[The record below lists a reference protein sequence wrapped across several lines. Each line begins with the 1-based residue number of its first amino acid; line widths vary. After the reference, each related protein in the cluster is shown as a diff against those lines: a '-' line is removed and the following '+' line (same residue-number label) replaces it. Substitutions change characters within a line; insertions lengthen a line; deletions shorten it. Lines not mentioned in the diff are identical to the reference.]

1 MIANSR
7 RGGRRRRSSMVS
19 RFVPHLECLE
29 TREVPSV
36 TQDPGGNVIVTGTA
50 QADTV
55 LVAADT
61 PTTVRVRLNGTDF
74 GPFTMAANNQVS
86 VSTAGANDAITVTAQ
101 GRSVVVDGGSG
112 TNTLVGP
119 DATSTWVVSG
129 ANTGSLN
136 GNIGFSAIANLRGG
150 SGGDAFQF
158 SAAASLSGSIHGGG
172 GSNLL
177 DYSAFFS
184 PVIVNL
190 VTAAVSA
197 VNTTHSGG
205 IANVQSFIGGTGQNR
220 FFGTNANTTW
230 SLSGSDTGSL
240 STGFSFSS
248 FGILGGG
255 AGNDTFAF
263 ADGATTSGIVNG
275 GGGNGNTLDYSA
287 YTTDVVVS
295 LASNAATGIGREN
308 HNFVVNIQEAIG
320 GSGINTLFGN
330 NTSNVWNITG
340 ARDGNINGTFLFT
353 EFDNLRGGTRED
365 SFAFHGGPIENLNGG
380 LGANWLDYSPLPNA
394 QTLVD
399 LAQGTATGV
408 AGRVQNVQHVIG
420 SPGRSS
426 TLRGDQYKNGGNIL
440 IGGNANRITAGA
452 GRSLLIGGPNKDILE
467 SRLNGTILF
476 PGTTV
481 YTQGTVDKPALLAI
495 LAEWQR
501 TDLDYASRV
510 SNIRN
515 GAGLTNGNQL
525 SLGSTAFDDSAFNEI
540 IGSPNGGDELDWFFV
555 GATDTVQNLQPGEQ
569 TN

>member
-1 MIANSR
+1 MAAKSKSR
-7 RGGRRRRSSMVS
+7 RSILS
-19 RFVPHLECLE
+19 RFAPQVESLE

-36 TQDPGGNVIVTGTA
+36 TQEPGGNVIVTGGAT
-50 QADTV
+50 ADTV

-61 PTTVRVRLNGTDF
+61 PTTVRVELNGTGF
-74 GPFTMAANNQVS
+74 GPFTMAANNQVM
-86 VSTAGANDAITVTAQ
+86 VSTLGGNDAVTVTAQ
-101 GRSVVVDGGSG
+101 GRIVTVDGGAG
-112 TNTLVGP
+112 TNTLIGP
-119 DATSTWVVSG
+119 DAASTWVISG

-136 GNIGFSAIANLRGG
+136 GDVGFSAIANLRGG
-150 SGGDAFQF
+150 SGSDAFEL
-158 SAAASLSGSIHGGG
+158 SAGASLSGSIHGGG

-177 DYSAFFS
+177 DYSAFSS

-275 GGGNGNTLDYSA
+275 GGGNGNTLDYTA

-295 LASNAATGIGREN
+295 LASNAATAIGREN
-308 HNFVVNIQEAIG
+308 HNLVINIQEAIG
-320 GSGINTLFGN
+320 GSGVNTLFGN

-340 ARDGNINGTFLFT
+340 ARDGDINGTFLFT
-353 EFDNLRGGTRED
+353 EFHNLKGGTLD
-365 SFAFHGGPIENLNGG
+365 DTFAFQAASVENLDGG
-380 LGANWLDYSPLPNA
+380 RGANWLDYSALPNA
-394 QTLVD
+394 QTFVD
-399 LAQGTATGV
+399 LGQGTATGV
-408 AGRVQNVQHVIG
+408 SGRVQNVQHVIG
-420 SPGRSS
+420 SPGGAN
-426 TLRGDQYKNGGNIL
+426 TLRGDLYKSGGNIL
-440 IGGNANRITAGA
+440 VGGAIGERITAGA
-452 GRSLLIGGPNKDILE
+452 GRSVLIGGGNKDELE
-467 SRLNGTILF
+467 SRFNGSILI

-481 YTQGTVDKPALLAI
+481 YMQGTVDKVAFLAI

-501 TDLDYASRV
+501 TDLDYSSRV
-510 SNIRN
+510 SNLRN
-515 GAGLTNGNQL
+515 GTGISSGNRL
-525 SLGSTAFDDSAFNEI
+525 NLGSTVFDDNSFNEM
-540 IGSPNGGDELDWFFV
+540 IGSSKGGDELDWYFV
-555 GATDTVQNLQPGEQ
+555 GANDAVQNLQSGEQ
-569 TN
+569 IN